1 MSSKI
6 HQYLE
11 WTKIFHN
18 KWLIIEQTLYSHK
31 KSTQWCNRINT
42 ERNTKRTSGGPTKV
56 AEMAPEKM
64 NEHEHALTY

>member
-1 MSSKI
+1 MANN
-6 HQYLE
+6 
-11 WTKIFHN
+11 WTN
-18 KWLIIEQTLYSHK
+18 SLQSQ